1 MKVISI
7 GNLSMG
13 GTGKTPHTI
22 YLAKLFTTEGRVVT
36 ILSRGYK
43 GLVGSTLNVISDGHQ
58 IFYAPPQASDEAFMM
73 ARNCNDVSVI
83 TGVDRNASLKYAAKN
98 FNSDLAILDDAYQY
112 KKIDKNIEI
121 LLLDAKNPI
130 STGFIFPF
138 GYLREMPSNIK
149 RADII
154 IFTNSKDNIIP
165 EKVQKYIQPHQKV
178 FFSRYTK
185 PVLIKD
191 GISHDISELKGKK
204 VTAYSALANNRSFY
218 DLLIANSIDV
228 VSFKTFMDHKKLSQS
243 TLDKIID
250 NGLTLSSTEFLT
262 TEKDY
267 VKLEDTYSR
276 IFSYIKVDL
285 EIDNKEEL
293 LKLIRDKIKE

>member
-13 GTGKTPHTI
+13 GTGKTPHAI
-22 YLAKLFTTEGRVVT
+22 HLAKLFSAEGRVVT

-43 GLVGSTLNVISDGHQ
+43 GLVGNALNVISDGHQ
-58 IFYAPPQASDEAFMM
+58 IFYSPPQASDEAFMM
-73 ARNCNDVSVI
+73 ALNCNGVSVI
-83 TGVDRNASLKYAAKN
+83 TGVDRKASLKYAAKN

-154 IFTNSKDNIIP
+154 IFTNSIDNIIP
-165 EKVQKYIQPHQKV
+165 EKVKKYIKPDQKV

-185 PVLIKD
+185 PVLIKE
-191 GISHDISELKGKK
+191 GIAHEISDLKGKK

-218 DLLIANSIDV
+218 DLLTSNSIDV
-228 VSFKTFMDHKKLSQS
+228 VSFKTFLDHKKLSQS
-243 TLDKIID
+243 TLNKIID
-250 NGLTLSSTEFLT
+250 NGLTLESTEFIT

-285 EIDNKEEL
+285 EIDNEKEL
-293 LKLIRDKIKE
+293 IKLIRDKIKQ

>member
-22 YLAKLFTTEGRVVT
+22 HLAKIFNSYGRVVT

-43 GLVGSTLNVISDGHQ
+43 GLLGNLLNVISDGHQ
-58 IFYAPPQASDEAFMM
+58 IFYSPPQASDEAFMM
-73 ARNCNDVSVI
+73 ARNCDGVSII
-83 TGVDRNASLKYAAKN
+83 TGVDRNASLKYAVKN

-138 GYLREMPSNIK
+138 GYLREMPSNMN

-154 IFTNSKDNIIP
+154 IFTNSNDNTIP
-165 EKVQKYIQPHQKV
+165 EKVKKYIKPHQKV

-191 GISHDISELKGKK
+191 GEEHDISNLKDKK

-228 VSFKTFMDHKKLSQS
+228 ISFKTFIDHKKLSNS

-250 NGLTLSSTEFLT
+250 NGLEKLTTEFIT

-267 VKLEDTYSR
+267 VKLEGTYAR

-285 EIDNKEEL
+285 EIDNEEEL
-293 LKLIRDKIKE
+293 ISLIKDRIKE